1 MRVSGIKSDFTFK
14 NSEHFIIIWRDKF
27 GKFGIHFN
35 KLVAIVTLD
44 NLEK

>member
-1 MRVSGIKSDFTFK
+1 MRVSGIKSDSTFK

-35 KLVAIVTLD
+35 KLVTTD